1 MEGGARTII
10 DALAALVE
18 KTGSIILMGVGLEC
32 MTLLHL
38 AEQHAGRNLFR
49 RWAND
54 QNGEMIEVEMGGCSD
69 GFGKLEPILAPLVR
83 ETQVGQSHWRLLPAR
98 ETLAL
103 AAAIRRDPLLTHCGR
118 SPCRCDDAVLGG
130 PLLS

>member
-1 MEGGARTII
+1 
-10 DALAALVE
+10 
-18 KTGSIILMGVGLEC
+18 MGVGLER

-38 AEQHAGRNLFR
+38 AEQQARRNLFR

-54 QNGEMIEVEMGGCSD
+54 QNGETMEVEMGGCSD
-69 GFGKLEPILAPLVR
+69 GFGKLEPILAPLMR
-83 ETQVGQSHWRLLPAR
+83 ETQVGQSHWRIFPAR
-98 ETLAL
+98 ETLTL
-103 AAAIRRDPLLTHCGR
+103 AADAIRRDPLLTHCGC